1 MYTIHRRQL
10 PITPAYAFTDYRAQG
25 QTLPSVIVDIA
36 KVPSGKLNLFN
47 VYVALSRSSGRS
59 TIRLLRA
66 YDRSVFDPTKT
77 RHEPE
82 LLLEDER
89 LEALDRKTLLWW
101 NTLRAHGAPAGRR

>member
-59 TIRLLRA
+59 TIR
-66 YDRSVFDPTKT
+66 RSCYWRT
-77 RHEPE
+77 RGWRPW
-82 LLLEDER
+82 
-89 LEALDRKTLLWW
+89 T
-101 NTLRAHGAPAGRR
+101 GRRCCGGIR